1 MSIRKKKKAKAEDT
15 STAKVERPTPKTSY
29 HEQPATTG
37 PGKLLALLWG
47 IPIVL
52 IVAAIVL
59 KAVQA

>member
-1 MSIRKKKKAKAEDT
+1 MSIRQKKKAKSEDT
-15 STAKVERPTPKTSY
+15 SADKAERKTKKQSF
-29 HEQPATTG
+29 HEEPATTG

-59 KAVQA
+59 KVVRA